1 MFIDKKIKIINY
13 SIALLPV
20 SIIIGNLAINLN
32 LIIILLM
39 GFLIFKKEIF
49 IMEDKKY
56 QYLLYLFFIYL
67 LSNTLVNNILYFNT
81 NDVLK
86 DNFFKSIFF
95 FRFLFLFLILNKLI
109 EKKQFNLD
117 IFYISCAF
125 FSLFLA
131 FDIIFQVI
139 FEKNL
144 IGNTITFRRPSGF
157 FGDEHIAGGYL
168 QKFLL
173 FFIFLITL
181 KYFKNKEKIFYLF
194 IVCFIPI
201 VLTGNRMPAL
211 IYCASCVMF
220 YFLEKNFKQIIA
232 IFLIL
237 FLIVFALI
245 KNPLYAKFDRQFNVF
260 FQETKELIFVLPKL
274 LDRNYLNNN
283 PLNIEV
289 SPYLV
294 HFNSGI
300 EVWKK
305 NKVFGSGLKSFRIN
319 CQYVKNQTCNSHPH
333 NYFLEIMIDTG
344 IIGLIIIYSIFILSV
359 FNYLKFY
366 LGNSEKKLKLITVP
380 FFLIILFEFFPL
392 RSTGSFFTTNNAVV
406 IFLMLALFINFKNL
420 NFLNNLKS

>member
-13 SIALLPV
+13 LFALLPV

-32 LIIILLM
+32 VIIILLV

-56 QYLLYLFFIYL
+56 QYLLYLFFFYL
-67 LSNTLVNNILYFNT
+67 LSTTLVNNILYFDT
-81 NDVLK
+81 NNLLK
-86 DNFFKSIFF
+86 NNFFKSIFF

-109 EKKQFNLD
+109 EKKQFNLN

-125 FSLFLA
+125 FSIFLA

-139 FEKNL
+139 FGKDL
-144 IGNTITFRRPSGF
+144 IGNRITFRRPSGF

-181 KYFKNKEKIFYLF
+181 KYFKNKEKIYYLF
-194 IVCFIPI
+194 LVCFIPV

-211 IYCASCVMF
+211 IYCASFVLF
-220 YFLEKNFKQIIA
+220 FLLEKKFKQITL
-232 IFLIL
+232 IFLLLSVIL
-237 FLIVFALI
+237 FTLI
-245 KNPLYAKFDRQFNVF
+245 KNPLYPKFDRQLKVF
-260 FQETKELIFVLPKL
+260 FQESKELIIVLPKL
-274 LDRNYLNNN
+274 LDKDFLKKNT
-283 PLNIEV
+283 LNIEV

-305 NKVFGSGLKSFRIN
+305 NKIFGNGLRSFRIH
-319 CQYVKNQTCNSHPH
+319 CEYSKNQTCNSHPH

-344 IIGLIIIYSIFILSV
+344 IIGLIIIYSFFILSV

-366 LGNSEKKLKLITVP
+366 FNNTEKKFKLITAP
-380 FFLIILFEFFPL
+380 FFLIILFEFFPI

-406 IFLMLALFINFKNL
+406 IFLILAFFINFRNL
-420 NFLNNLKS
+420 NFHNSLKT